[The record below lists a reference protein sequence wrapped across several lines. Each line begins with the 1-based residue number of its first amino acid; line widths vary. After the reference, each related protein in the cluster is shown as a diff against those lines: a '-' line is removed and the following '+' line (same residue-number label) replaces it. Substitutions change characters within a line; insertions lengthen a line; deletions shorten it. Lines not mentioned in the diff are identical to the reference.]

1 MLAEYVKPDDV
12 CLTLKDGA
20 LIDAHVNVEH
30 AADGGLQCSLFTGM
44 QLMLTVSTL
53 HVSVSVCGVAIGPNR
68 TALSGYDAI
77 AGDQFIA
84 SYSAGVCSYCVAVNA
99 DGSAA

>member
-1 MLAEYVKPDDV
+1 VQLVYR
-12 CLTLKDGA
+12 
-20 LIDAHVNVEH
+20 DAVD
-30 AADGGLQCSLFTGM
+30 ADCR
-44 QLMLTVSTL
+44 VSTL

-77 AGDQFIA
+77 ADDRFIA
-84 SYSAGVCSYCVAVNA
+84 SYSAGVCSYGVAVNA